1 MQGLVC
7 VSPRVH
13 SDTLKQP
20 FFSTSAQQAHR
31 LASSM
36 RLLGCLFCVSLTQ
49 CPKPHSVWLW
59 LYLAITEV
67 LFDIRVPYN
76 TDKRWGVPITV
87 LQQKTETIT
96 NKKEQ
101 TL

>member
-1 MQGLVC
+1 MA
-7 VSPRVH
+7 VSPKAFLYTKSNRRIGSCL
-13 SDTLKQP
+13 SDAPVGLS
-20 FFSTSAQQAHR
+20 FFAVTS
-31 LASSM
+31 
-36 RLLGCLFCVSLTQ
+36 
-49 CPKPHSVWLW
+49 PKCTKAHSVWLW
-59 LYLAITEV
+59 LRPAITEV
-67 LFDIRVPYN
+67 PFDIRVPYN